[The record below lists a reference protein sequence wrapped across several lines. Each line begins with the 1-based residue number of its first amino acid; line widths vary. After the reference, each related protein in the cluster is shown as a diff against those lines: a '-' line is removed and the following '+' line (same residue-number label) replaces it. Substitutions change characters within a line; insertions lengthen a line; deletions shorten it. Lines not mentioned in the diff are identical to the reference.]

1 MIRGPIRGTTR
12 VAAVIGWPVEHSRS
26 PQMFAGAAAA
36 AGLDAVMIPIG
47 VPPESLAQIVGALR
61 AMRALGASVTVPHKL
76 AVAALCDELSPAAHE
91 IGAVNCLRFDGDR
104 LIGHNTD
111 CHGFTDAL
119 VAAGFAPGGKRCVIL
134 GAGGAA
140 RAVAYGLRAA
150 AASAL
155 DVIARRPQ
163 QVSWTAARPW
173 TADELRDSFAR
184 ADLVVDATTLALG
197 SGAVAAHQAAPDATH
212 QAVPDA
218 THQAMPAAAPDAMHN
233 TTHQAAPDA
242 AHPAVPGTTPGAM
255 PGAMPDAT
263 INALPLDALR
273 DGAWVSTLVYHRR
286 AVLLERASQL
296 GHSTLDG
303 RGMLVHQGARAFA
316 LWTGGTTPSAAIIE
330 AMRGALE
337 AALAGT

>member
-76 AVAALCDELSPAAHE
+76 AVAALCNELSPAAHE

-119 VAAGFAPGGKRCVIL
+119 AAAGFAPGGKRCVIL

-150 AASAL
+150 AASAI

-173 TADELRDSFAR
+173 TAAELRGSFAR
-184 ADLVVDATTLALG
+184 ADLVVDATTMALG
-197 SGAVAAHQAAPDATH
+197 SGAVATHEAARDATH
-212 QAVPDA
+212 AV
-218 THQAMPAAAPDAMHN
+218 PAAAPDVMPN
-233 TTHQAAPDA
+233 PTHEAARDA
-242 AHPAVPGTTPGAM
+242 THHAVPGTA

-263 INALPLDALR
+263 IDAPPLDALR

-316 LWTGGTTPSAAIIE
+316 L
-330 AMRGALE
+330 
-337 AALAGT
+337 